1 MAIFNSFL
9 YVYQRLSLPIAPLF
23 VGTSPWMTMFQSCA
37 DQDVSPTKAR
47 VTVSGSGISRRSA
60 RKFSSASW
68 DVSGEQQPLV
78 VCIYIYT
85 YPVYPHDIS
94 IYIYTHPNKHCLPVY
109 PHDITT
115 WLWKIWIYHGDILGD
130 WGYFLGCVRRLMIN
144 GVVWLRKK
152 WTCGSSWNI
161 DQFRAPGYK

>member
-1 MAIFNSFL
+1 MFTRGYLFPLHHFLSAPLRGWPCSRAAQTRTLAPLRRASLSQDRGSAEDLPESSAAPPGMSVESNNHWL
-9 YVYQRLSLPIAPLF
+9 YVY
-23 VGTSPWMTMFQSCA
+23 
-37 DQDVSPTKAR
+37 
-47 VTVSGSGISRRSA
+47 
-60 RKFSSASW
+60 
-68 DVSGEQQPLV
+68 
-78 VCIYIYT
+78 IYIHTQYIPMI
-85 YPVYPHDIS
+85 YPY